1 MVEQVHVFV
10 DNRPGRIQK
19 VTAIIGEAGINLLAI
34 IIQDRSDFGIVK
46 MLVNDPQKARL
57 VLVDAGFAC
66 SLKKIM
72 AVEIEDKPG
81 GLASFMAVLS
91 EKDINVLD
99 AHGFV
104 VEPGKKA
111 IYCIEVADVN
121 KAEQCVVEHNYNSID
136 ESQLYELA
144 TPE

>member
-19 VTAIIGEAGINLLAI
+19 VTKIVGEAGINLLAI
-34 IIQDRSDFGIVK
+34 IIQDRGDFGIVK
-46 MLVNDPQKARL
+46 MLVNDPRKARL

-72 AVEIEDKPG
+72 AVEIADRPG
-81 GLASFMAVLS
+81 GLASFMGILA

-99 AHGFV
+99 AYGFV

-111 IYCIEVADVN
+111 VYCIEVADVGE
-121 KAEQCVVEHNYNSID
+121 AERFVADYGYNSIG
-136 ESQLYELA
+136 ESQLYEMA
-144 TPE
+144 TPG